1 MNKFSYMN
9 FDTWCLQLI
18 IIHVHSENKDGLLY
32 DAALLQQKK
41 PTNLS

>member
-9 FDTWCLQLI
+9 FDTWCVQLI

-32 DAALLQQKK
+32 DAALPAKK
-41 PTNLS
+41 PH